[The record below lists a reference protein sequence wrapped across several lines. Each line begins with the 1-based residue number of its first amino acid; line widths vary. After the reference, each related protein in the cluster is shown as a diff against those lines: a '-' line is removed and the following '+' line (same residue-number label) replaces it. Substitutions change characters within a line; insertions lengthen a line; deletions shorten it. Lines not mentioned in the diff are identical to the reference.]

1 VARLLTASAAALALL
16 LAACGGDDRKEAQ
29 QTVRDFV
36 KATNERDADR
46 FCDELATQEY
56 LEQSTGA
63 TGDQAREECKRQFEA
78 VTGLELELVSIR
90 KTEVDGDRARVM
102 AELSTQGVRE
112 VRLLRLEKEDGDWK
126 LAGGSGQ

>member
-1 VARLLTASAAALALL
+1 VARLLTASAAALALAI
-16 LAACGGDDRKEAQ
+16 AACGGDDRKEAR

-63 TGDQAREECKRQFEA
+63 TGDQAREECKRQFEG
-78 VTGLELELVSIR
+78 VTRLELELVSIR
-90 KTEVDGDRARVM
+90 QTEVDGDRARVA

-112 VRLLRLEKEDGDWK
+112 VRILRLEKEDGDWK